1 MRLRLVPQETNFD
14 FFKYARATFGASI
27 VAVIASLAIWL
38 SVGLNFGIDF
48 LGGTT
53 IRTDATVEVDVAEYR
68 AALDELDLGDVVIS
82 RVFDPN
88 FDEDQFVVTV
98 RIQAQEGVEAVT
110 SDTIRDIEE
119 ALGSAM
125 GGPLTMR
132 FRGAGLTTAGVM
144 EAIASLSLDATP
156 SENGV
161 GFSLPEGLP
170 LGTIASV
177 DEAVGSAFPA
187 LEGSTFTYERIA
199 FPSVESVGPK
209 VSGELIQTAIIAV
222 LASLGAI
229 LIYIWLRFEWQF
241 SVGAVAALIHD
252 VILTIGVFSLFQIRF
267 DLATI
272 AALLTI
278 VGYSINDTVVIF
290 DRLRE
295 NLIKYK
301 QRALRDV
308 MNLSANETLSRT
320 LMTSG
325 TTLIA
330 LIALIVLGG
339 DVIRG
344 FVFAIAWG
352 VIVGTY
358 SSIYV
363 AKNVV
368 LMIGVKR
375 DWSKPSDGGG
385 AGGPGGTQFANV
397 DA

>member
-1 MRLRLVPQETNFD
+1 MRLRLVPENTNFD
-14 FFKYARATFGASI
+14 FFRYARVTFGASI
-27 VAVIASLAIWL
+27 VAMVLSIAVWL
-38 SVGLNFGIDF
+38 SFGLNFGIDF

-53 IRTDATVEVDVAEYR
+53 IRTEASEPVDIAAYR
-68 AALDELDLGDVVIS
+68 GALEGLDLGDIS
-82 RVFDPN
+82 IAEVFDPS
-88 FDEDQFVVTV
+88 FGPDRHVAMV
-98 RIQAQEGVEAVT
+98 RIQAQDGQQSVASQTVEAVQN
-110 SDTIRDIEE
+110 
-119 ALGSAM
+119 AL
-125 GGPLTMR
+125 
-132 FRGAGLTTAGVM
+132 RGV
-144 EAIASLSLDATP
+144 DP
-156 SENGV
+156 S
-161 GFSLPEGLP
+161 
-170 LGTIASV
+170 IQ
-177 DEAVGSAFPA
+177 
-187 LEGSTFTYERIA
+187 

-209 VSGELIQTAIIAV
+209 VSGELITTALIAV
-222 LASLGAI
+222 AVSLAAI
-229 LIYIWLRFEWQF
+229 LFYIWIRFEWQF

-252 VILTIGVFSLFQIRF
+252 IVLTIGVFSILQIRF

-301 QRALRDV
+301 KRALRDV
-308 MNLSANETLSRT
+308 MNMSANETLSRT

-325 TTLIA
+325 TTLLA
-330 LIALIVLGG
+330 LLALLVLGG

-344 FVFAIAWG
+344 FVFAIFWG

-375 DWSKPSDGGG
+375 DWTKTESKT
-385 AGGPGGTQFANV
+385 GTQFNTP

>member
-1 MRLRLVPQETNFD
+1 MRLRLVPQETNFN
-14 FFKYARATFGASI
+14 FFRFARVTFGASI
-27 VAVIASLAIWL
+27 VAMVLSIGIWL
-38 SVGLNFGIDF
+38 AMGLNFGIDF

-53 IRTDATVEVDVAEYR
+53 LRTESTQEVVVADYR
-68 AALDELDLGDVVIS
+68 AALDPLGLGDVSITE
-82 RVFDPN
+82 VFDPT
-88 FDEDQFVVTV
+88 FEAGRHVAMV
-98 RIQAQEGVEAVT
+98 RIQAQEGQESVTPETVNAVQ
-110 SDTIRDIEE
+110 D
-119 ALGSAM
+119 ALVA
-125 GGPLTMR
+125 
-132 FRGAGLTTAGVM
+132 
-144 EAIASLSLDATP
+144 AID
-156 SENGV
+156 
-161 GFSLPEGLP
+161 PEM
-170 LGTIASV
+170 T
-177 DEAVGSAFPA
+177 
-187 LEGSTFTYERIA
+187 

-209 VSGELIQTAIIAV
+209 VSGELITTALLAV
-222 LASLGAI
+222 GISLAAI

-252 VILTIGVFSLFQIRF
+252 VVLTIGVFSLLQIRF

-278 VGYSINDTVVIF
+278 IGYSINDTVVIF

-295 NLIKYK
+295 NLRKYK
-301 QRALRDV
+301 KMPLVDV

-325 TTLIA
+325 TTLLA
-330 LIALIVLGG
+330 LLALLILGG

-344 FVFAIAWG
+344 FVFAIFWG

-375 DWSKPSDGGG
+375 DWSKPDGN
-385 AGGPGGTQFANV
+385 AGTQFSNI

>member
-1 MRLRLVPQETNFD
+1 MRLRLVPEQTNID
-14 FFKYARATFGASI
+14 FFKHARLTFGASV
-27 VAVIASLAIWL
+27 VAMVLSLGIWFAM
-38 SVGLNFGIDF
+38 GLNFGIDF

-53 IRTDATVEVDVAEYR
+53 IRTESSEPVDVGAYR
-68 AALDELDLGDVVIS
+68 AALEALELGDVSITE
-82 RVFDPN
+82 VFDPT
-88 FDEDQFVVTV
+88 FGPDENVAMI
-98 RIQAQEGVEAVT
+98 RIQAQDGEESVTPATIAAVQ
-110 SDTIRDIEE
+110 E
-119 ALGSAM
+119 ALRSVYPAM
-125 GGPLTMR
+125 T
-132 FRGAGLTTAGVM
+132 
-144 EAIASLSLDATP
+144 
-156 SENGV
+156 
-161 GFSLPEGLP
+161 
-170 LGTIASV
+170 
-177 DEAVGSAFPA
+177 
-187 LEGSTFTYERIA
+187 

-209 VSGELIQTAIIAV
+209 VSGELIQTAILAV

-229 LIYIWLRFEWQF
+229 LVYIWLRFEWQF

-252 VILTIGVFSLFQIRF
+252 IVLTIGVFSLLQIRF

-301 QRALRDV
+301 TRALQDV

-325 TTLIA
+325 TTLLA
-330 LIALIVLGG
+330 LLALMVLGG

-344 FVFAIAWG
+344 FVFAIFWG

-358 SSIYV
+358 SSIFV
-363 AKNVV
+363 AKNIV

-375 DWSKPSDGGG
+375 DWSKPDQKS
-385 AGGPGGTQFANV
+385 GTQFSNI

>member
-1 MRLRLVPQETNFD
+1 MRLRLVPQETNIN
-14 FFKYARATFGASI
+14 FFKHARLTFGASVLAMVLSI
-27 VAVIASLAIWL
+27 AVWL
-38 SVGLNFGIDF
+38 GMGLNFGIDF

-53 IRTDATVEVDVAEYR
+53 IRTESSVPVDVGAYR
-68 AALDELDLGDVVIS
+68 TALAALELGDVSITQ
-82 RVFDPN
+82 VFDPTFGAEQN
-88 FDEDQFVVTV
+88 VAMI
-98 RIQAQEGVEAVT
+98 RIQAQAGEQSVSPAVV
-110 SDTIRDIEE
+110 IAVQE
-119 ALGSAM
+119 ALRTVYPAM
-125 GGPLTMR
+125 
-132 FRGAGLTTAGVM
+132 
-144 EAIASLSLDATP
+144 S
-156 SENGV
+156 
-161 GFSLPEGLP
+161 
-170 LGTIASV
+170 
-177 DEAVGSAFPA
+177 
-187 LEGSTFTYERIA
+187 

-209 VSGELIQTAIIAV
+209 VSGELIQAAIIAV
-222 LASLGAI
+222 MASLAAI
-229 LIYIWLRFEWQF
+229 LVYIWLRFEWQF

-252 VILTIGVFSLFQIRF
+252 IILTIGVFALLQIRF

-301 QRALRDV
+301 SRPLQEV

-325 TTLIA
+325 TTLLA
-330 LIALIVLGG
+330 LMALLVLGG

-344 FVFAIAWG
+344 FVFAIFWG

-358 SSIYV
+358 SSIFV

-375 DWSKPSDGGG
+375 DWSKPD
-385 AGGPGGTQFANV
+385 AKAGTQFSNI

>member
-1 MRLRLVPQETNFD
+1 M
-14 FFKYARATFGASI
+14 
-27 VAVIASLAIWL
+27 
-38 SVGLNFGIDF
+38 GLNLGIDF

-53 IRTDATVEVDVAEYR
+53 IRTQSAVAVDVGLYR
-68 AALDELDLGDVVIS
+68 DALAPLALGDVSITQ
-82 RVFDPN
+82 VFDPTFGPEQN
-88 FDEDQFVVTV
+88 VAMI
-98 RIQAQEGVEAVT
+98 RIQAQEGAEAVT
-110 SDTIRDIEE
+110 PAIIAAVEAALIAVVPDI
-119 ALGSAM
+119 S
-125 GGPLTMR
+125 
-132 FRGAGLTTAGVM
+132 
-144 EAIASLSLDATP
+144 
-156 SENGV
+156 
-161 GFSLPEGLP
+161 
-170 LGTIASV
+170 
-177 DEAVGSAFPA
+177 
-187 LEGSTFTYERIA
+187 

-222 LASLGAI
+222 LASLAAI
-229 LIYIWLRFEWQF
+229 LVYIWLRFEWQF

-252 VILTIGVFSLFQIRF
+252 VILTIGIFSLLQIRF

-278 VGYSINDTVVIF
+278 IGYSINDTVVIF

-301 QRALRDV
+301 SRPLQDV

-330 LIALIVLGG
+330 LLALLILGG

-344 FVFAIAWG
+344 FVFAIFWG

-375 DWSKPSDGGG
+375 DWSKPDQKS
-385 AGGPGGTQFANV
+385 GTQFSNI

>member
-1 MRLRLVPQETNFD
+1 MRLRLVPQETNID
-14 FFKYARATFGASI
+14 FFKHARLTFGAS
-27 VAVIASLAIWL
+27 VLAMVLSLAVWL
-38 SVGLNFGIDF
+38 GMGLNFGIDF

-53 IRTDATVEVDVAEYR
+53 IRTESTAPVDVADYR
-68 AALDELDLGDVVIS
+68 AALAALELGDVSITQ
-82 RVFDPN
+82 VFDPT
-88 FDEDQFVVTV
+88 FGPDQNVAMI
-98 RIQAQEGVEAVT
+98 RIQAQAGQESVTPETVFAVQ
-110 SDTIRDIEE
+110 E
-119 ALGSAM
+119 ALRGVYPAM
-125 GGPLTMR
+125 Q
-132 FRGAGLTTAGVM
+132 
-144 EAIASLSLDATP
+144 
-156 SENGV
+156 
-161 GFSLPEGLP
+161 
-170 LGTIASV
+170 
-177 DEAVGSAFPA
+177 
-187 LEGSTFTYERIA
+187 

-222 LASLGAI
+222 LASLAAI
-229 LIYIWLRFEWQF
+229 LVYIWLRFEWQF
-241 SVGAVAALIHD
+241 SLGAVAALIHD
-252 VILTIGVFSLFQIRF
+252 IVLTIGLFALLQIRF

-301 QRALRDV
+301 SRPLQEV

-325 TTLIA
+325 TTLLA
-330 LIALIVLGG
+330 LLALLVLGG

-344 FVFAIAWG
+344 FVFAIFWG

-358 SSIYV
+358 SSIFV

-375 DWSKPSDGGG
+375 DWSKPD
-385 AGGPGGTQFANV
+385 AKAGTQFSNI